1 MRIWYKFLISNKFVK
16 NLDNRFLFTNYQLIE
31 NNINAKKIFKF
42 KNFKK
47 NLIFY
52 KQYEFL
58 RNNLDKKKETLF
70 IGSSWGETEFFL
82 KDKYKIIASDSED
95 KYVRFHKNNTTLNF
109 IKLNIL
115 KIKYSKFL
123 KKTYEQIVVNN
134 IEYLFNNNQLKKSIR
149 NIYKISKPG
158 ARIFIIFRSRDSFLI
173 KIIDK
178 FLTYIETYLF
188 YLFLRIYRKNYFIK
202 AHQGFRRS
210 LKEFKKIWVE
220 NNFEY
225 INIYEDL
232 YEIEYNRLRVVQ
244 RLKISFLFSRIFF
257 KLNPYLNILTFKK
270 STKKKYETNNRLED
284 KLNYC

>member
-1 MRIWYKFLISNKFVK
+1 MRIWYKFLILDKFIK
-16 NLDNRFLFTNYQLIE
+16 KLDNRFLFTNYQLIE
-31 NNINAKKIFKF
+31 NNINPKKFFKLKNLKKNKIFF
-42 KNFKK
+42 
-47 NLIFY
+47 

-58 RNNLDKKKETLF
+58 RNNLDPSKETLF
-70 IGSSWGETEFFL
+70 IGSSWGESEFFL
-82 KDKYKIIASDSED
+82 KDKYKIIASDSEY
-95 KYVRFHKNNTTLNF
+95 KYVRFHKNNTNLNY

-115 KIKYSKFL
+115 NL
-123 KKTYEQIVVNN
+123 KKKNKTYEQIVVNN
-134 IEYLFNNNQLKKSIR
+134 IEYLFNNNQLKQSIK
-149 NIYKISKPG
+149 NIYKISKPR
-158 ARIFIIFRSRDSFLI
+158 AIIFVIFRSRDGFLT
-173 KIIDK
+173 KIIDQ
-178 FLTYIETYLF
+178 FLTYIETYLV
-188 YLFLRIYRKNYFIK
+188 YLFLRIYKKIIFFK

-232 YEIEYNRLRVVQ
+232 YEIDYNRLRIVQ
-244 RLKISFLFSRIFF
+244 RLKISFFLSRIFL